1 MKKMT
6 QDFRIFT
13 SLILLTSLAFSVS
26 AQQAQSSKSSFG
38 ISYLGSM
45 QPLQV
50 LVNQY
55 GNGRAI
61 APANWAIIG
70 AHEEGNAM
78 DLMKNDKSMYAGYLN
93 VGVSGKKAYNDPAFT
108 SPRAFIQTNIS
119 ANGKYKVALDK
130 PVRNKSGLTVLTYDI
145 KEPNNA
151 SPGKGVVIYQVF
163 SVPGDIN
170 GYIIEMYTAQT
181 NKDIWNSQ
189 GAEAI
194 AVALSIRCSSLSA
207 RKAKSNAHIDPNKL
221 ESAYDKELGIAY
233 AYDPVT
239 GDNYWVNAVTDWNEN
254 GSQGAGYYKMIGNVL
269 KKLSPGRSE

>member
-1 MKKMT
+1 MKKIT
-6 QDFRIFT
+6 KDFRLIV
-13 SLILLTSLAFSVS
+13 SLIMLIMLTFSAS
-26 AQQAQSSKSSFG
+26 AQQTNGSKSAFG
-38 ISYLGSM
+38 ITYTGSM

-50 LVNQY
+50 LVSQY

-70 AHEEGNAM
+70 AQEEGNAL

-108 SPRAFIQTNIS
+108 SPRAFLQTNIS
-119 ANGKYKVALDK
+119 AGGKFKVTLGK
-130 PVRNKSGLTVLTYDI
+130 PVRNKSGLTILTYDI
-145 KEPNNA
+145 KDPNNA
-151 SPGKGVVIYQVF
+151 DPGKGVVIYQVF

-181 NKDIWNSQ
+181 NQDIWNSH

-207 RKAKSNAHIDPNKL
+207 RKAKSNAHIDPIKL

-239 GDNYWVNAVTDWNEN
+239 GDNYWVNAVSDWKDN
-254 GSQGAGYYKMIGNVL
+254 GRQGAGYYKMNGSEM